1 MERRDA
7 TPGDIPSLGWKR
19 SLAAVPLVVGGIFA
33 LQASEYLLLMSLP
46 VLWYHVVTA
55 LIQAAIVL
63 ALVYLYWGWECQ
75 AEETR
80 QAYERLA
87 KLERLRD
94 DMTAMLVHDLRN
106 PLTVIGATLDILLAR
121 PEVMGQLTQN
131 QSQFLT
137 GAARS
142 QRHLAGMIDDIVDV
156 ASAETTELP
165 MELSTVEV
173 CQMTRQAVQD
183 VWVAAE
189 SKQLKLLEQYADS
202 LTVVG
207 DPKKLRRVLD
217 NVLNNAVRFTPP
229 EGQVGV
235 QVAAH
240 GDEIWVSVRNTGEP
254 ISPDLKGSIFSKLGE
269 LASEQKVS
277 VGLGLSF
284 CKLVAEAHGGRIW
297 AESDPEEG
305 NEFIVALPIGSAPV
319 PSS

>member
-217 NVLNNAVRFTPP
+217 NVLNNAVR
-229 EGQVGV
+229 
-235 QVAAH
+235 
-240 GDEIWVSVRNTGEP
+240 